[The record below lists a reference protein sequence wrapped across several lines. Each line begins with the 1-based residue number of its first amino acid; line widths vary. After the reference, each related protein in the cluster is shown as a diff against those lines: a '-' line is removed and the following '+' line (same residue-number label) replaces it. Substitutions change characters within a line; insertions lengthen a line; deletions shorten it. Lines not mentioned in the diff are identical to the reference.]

1 MNRRVF
7 LLLEKHFQEFREN
20 NYTGITAFPTS
31 EDMMEWEAEIEGL
44 QDSMWQGLI
53 FELTID
59 FTPEY
64 NFVPP
69 VVKFRTIPFH
79 PNDPYT
85 GQPCIDFLDNPEKWN
100 TSYTLSSILLTLQ
113 VMLSNPGL
121 EQPVNLEAAQMLIEN
136 ESVYRTLLQRLFHKS
151 CESKDDGQ
159 ELPKDSQKL
168 SRPIKT
174 ISFYEYHKTW
184 SGIAT
189 SKASE
194 FYKTPLLKDPEFLGQ
209 YYKWK
214 KIDLQYPK
222 EWKLKYAAT
231 KARFSRETRMHGHV
245 SPSTKRMH
253 RLPTTIDDAYPESQ
267 TNSDVTD
274 SNEKEAG
281 WKSEASSFNS
291 DTEEDWEEEVDD
303 LVAWTNTLNTEA
315 LEEQA

>member
-79 PNDPYT
+79 PNVDPYT

-168 SRPIKT
+168 SR
-174 ISFYEYHKTW
+174 
-184 SGIAT
+184 
-189 SKASE
+189 
-194 FYKTPLLKDPEFLGQ
+194 
-209 YYKWK
+209 
-214 KIDLQYPK
+214 
-222 EWKLKYAAT
+222 YAAT
-231 KARFSRETRMHGHV
+231 KARFARETRMHGHV